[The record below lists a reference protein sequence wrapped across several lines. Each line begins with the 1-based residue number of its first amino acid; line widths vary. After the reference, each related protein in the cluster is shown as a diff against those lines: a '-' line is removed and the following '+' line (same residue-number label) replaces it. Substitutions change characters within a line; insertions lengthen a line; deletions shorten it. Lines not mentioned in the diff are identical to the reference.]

1 MKKLGLLLM
10 VVVLGTTISMAQNRS
25 GQGNYD
31 PVESAKK
38 QTETLKKELDLNK
51 DQEKKVYKVVLDGAN
66 KMDKMRKE
74 MQSGGGDRD
83 AMRAKFGEMRKEQ
96 NEEMKKILTDDQ
108 YKKYEKYLEERRAR
122 RGQGGG
128 GGGNR

>member
-10 VVVLGTTISMAQNRS
+10 VVVLGTTISMAQNR
-25 GQGNYD
+25 GQDFD
-31 PVESAKK
+31 PEESAKK
-38 QTETLKKELDLNK
+38 QTAELKELLDLKK
-51 DQEKKVYKVVLDGAN
+51 DQEKKVYDLTLKGNNEMVE
-66 KMDKMRKE
+66 MRKE
-74 MQSGGGDRD
+74 MQNSGSREG
-83 AMRAKFGEMRKEQ
+83 MREKFGKMREKQ
-96 NEEMKKILTDDQ
+96 NKEMKKILTDDQ

>member
-10 VVVLGTTISMAQNRS
+10 IVVLGTTISMAQNRG

-38 QTETLKKELDLNK
+38 QTATLKKELNLNK
-51 DQEKKVYKVVLDGAN
+51 EQEKKVYTIVLDGAN

-74 MQSGGGDRD
+74 MRNGSGDRD
-83 AMRAKFGEMRKEQ
+83 AMRAKFGELRKEQ
-96 NEEMKKILTDDQ
+96 NREMKKILTDEQ
-108 YKKYEKYLEERRAR
+108 YIKYEKYLEERRAR
-122 RGQGGG
+122 RQGR
-128 GGGNR
+128 GGNR